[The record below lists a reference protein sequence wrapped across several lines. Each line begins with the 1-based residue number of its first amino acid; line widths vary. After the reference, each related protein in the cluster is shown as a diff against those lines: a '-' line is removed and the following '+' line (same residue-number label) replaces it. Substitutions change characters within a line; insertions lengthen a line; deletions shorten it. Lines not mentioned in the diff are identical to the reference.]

1 MGRAA
6 PGGAATGSSNTTERN
21 ACPVPDRRR
30 ISKLLSLILRHHPD
44 EFGLNMDEYGYMP
57 LDEVVEAV
65 QQRYSAVEEED
76 IRDLIETSRQR
87 RFEIVGDRIRALY
100 GHTFFVEMDGEPMDP
115 PESLFLCVS
124 AAQVRRMKEE
134 GLHSEDR
141 SYLHLSPTR
150 EIAESRSGAVDDPC
164 IVEVYAEAAA
174 TEAEVEFWDR
184 GEVVLTR
191 QTIAPEFV
199 GEVVEIQAPPAADGE
214 RESRGGGRRGRRGRD
229 SRGRGERGG
238 GAQGQGQRPSEQAP
252 ADGAPQESAPSPRRE
267 APVLPLPVR
276 GNGEAASRQEITYG
290 RRPKFNQGSGR
301 R

>member
-1 MGRAA
+1 M
-6 PGGAATGSSNTTERN
+6 
-21 ACPVPDRRR
+21 PDRRR

-76 IRDLIETSRQR
+76 IRDLIDTSRQR
-87 RFEIVGDRIRALY
+87 RFEIVDDRIRALY
-100 GHTFFVEMDGEPMDP
+100 GHTFYVEMDGEPMDP

-134 GLHSEDR
+134 GIRSEDR

-150 EIAESRSGAVDDPC
+150 EIAESRAGAVTDPC
-164 IVEVYAEAAA
+164 VVEVYAEAAA
-174 TEAEVEFWDR
+174 REAEVEFWDR

-199 GEVVEIQAPPAADGE
+199 GEAIEVEAPPAVDGR
-214 RESRGGGRRGRRGRD
+214 RESRGGRRGRRGRD
-229 SRGRGERGG
+229 GRGRGERSGG
-238 GAQGQGQRPSEQAP
+238 DSGQGQRPPRERSP
-252 ADGAPQESAPSPRRE
+252 ADGAPVSGSPAPRRE
-267 APVLPLPVR
+267 APMLAAPVR
-276 GNGEAASRQEITYG
+276 GNGEAPGRQEISYG
-290 RRPKFNQGSGR
+290 RRPKFEQGSGR

>member
-1 MGRAA
+1 M
-6 PGGAATGSSNTTERN
+6 
-21 ACPVPDRRR
+21 PDRRR

-76 IRDLIETSRQR
+76 IRDLIDTSRQR
-87 RFEIVGDRIRALY
+87 RFEIVDDRIRALY
-100 GHTFFVEMDGEPMDP
+100 GHTFYVEMDGEPMDP

-134 GLHSEDR
+134 GIRSEDR

-150 EIAESRSGAVDDPC
+150 EIAESRAGAVTDPC
-164 IVEVYAEAAA
+164 VVEVYAEAAA
-174 TEAEVEFWDR
+174 REAEVEFWDR

-199 GEVVEIQAPPAADGE
+199 GEAIEVEAPPAVDGR
-214 RESRGGGRRGRRGRD
+214 RESRGGRRGRRGRD
-229 SRGRGERGG
+229 GRGRGERSGG
-238 GAQGQGQRPSEQAP
+238 DSGQGQRPPRERPP
-252 ADGAPQESAPSPRRE
+252 ADRAPVSGSPAPRRE
-267 APVLPLPVR
+267 APMLAAPVR
-276 GNGEAASRQEITYG
+276 GNGEAPGRQEISYG
-290 RRPKFNQGSGR
+290 RRPKFEQGSGR